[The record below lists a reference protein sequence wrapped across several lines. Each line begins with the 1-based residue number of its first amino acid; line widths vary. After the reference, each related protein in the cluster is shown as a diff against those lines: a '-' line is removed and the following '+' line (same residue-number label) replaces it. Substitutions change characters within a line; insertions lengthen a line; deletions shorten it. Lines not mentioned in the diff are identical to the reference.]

1 MALLSLIWSP
11 VFLLEVGS
19 ISSLSLLMTCHLR
32 SLPLS
37 PERLSPP
44 RPLVHFGGFPLPHLI
59 SPEATCFHSFC
70 WPSWLPS
77 VFSPESVPDQVL
89 LSSLFPIPLKLFLS
103 DALLPPNLWLFSSP
117 SKVGLKCP
125 HLATSGCW
133 SLWGLWNVPWVL
145 CYFVCLFL
153 CLFCF
158 AFSCWHLLISEYM
171 PCMSFWVW
179 VTSLRMIFTSS
190 IHLPSKFRMSSFL
203 IAAEY
208 YTIV

>member
-32 SLPLS
+32 SPLWVLRDCHLSGLWFILEVSPCPTSYLLRLPVSILS
-37 PERLSPP
+37 AGPHGFLQSFPLNQYQIRFSSPP
-44 RPLVHFGGFPLPHLI
+44 YFPP
-59 SPEATCFHSFC
+59 
-70 WPSWLPS
+70 
-77 VFSPESVPDQVL
+77 
-89 LSSLFPIPLKLFLS
+89 LFLS
-103 DALLPPNLWLFSSP
+103 DAFLPPNLWLLSSS
-117 SKVGLKCP
+117 SKVGLKCL
-125 HLATSGCW
+125 HLGTSGSW

-190 IHLPSKFRMSSFL
+190 IHFPSKLRMSSFL
-203 IAAEY
+203 IAAE
-208 YTIV
+208 